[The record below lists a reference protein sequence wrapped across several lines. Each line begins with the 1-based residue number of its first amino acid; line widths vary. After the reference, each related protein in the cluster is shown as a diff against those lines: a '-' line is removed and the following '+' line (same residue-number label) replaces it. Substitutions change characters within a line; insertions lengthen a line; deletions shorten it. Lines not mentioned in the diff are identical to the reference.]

1 MEHALE
7 RAGWGREAPGTPKN
21 AAEAQPEEAAWAF
34 QSCQGGGHVNQP
46 FHSWKTAVKVMCLQ
60 R

>member
-1 MEHALE
+1 MEQALE

-34 QSCQGGGHVNQP
+34 QSCQGGDHVNQP
-46 FHSWKTAVKVMCLQ
+46 FHS
-60 R
+60 